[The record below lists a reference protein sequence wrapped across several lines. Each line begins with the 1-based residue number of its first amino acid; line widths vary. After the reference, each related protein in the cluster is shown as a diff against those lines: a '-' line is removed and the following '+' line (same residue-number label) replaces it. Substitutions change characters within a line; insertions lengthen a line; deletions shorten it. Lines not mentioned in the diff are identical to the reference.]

1 MKKTFFIMLCALLLC
16 SGCARSQTLSL
27 YILSRDNITD
37 SMSDSEI
44 AAAARQ
50 NGRVALTG
58 DDFAG
63 VMWEEQRFQVK
74 AQAVPSVGTTTAE
87 SGGSALLKTD
97 GEGGFVWM
105 VNDRVVYVGGFVQGV
120 GTAGSQRVPFIKDSG
135 RTSFTIQTDDRY
147 GEDIRFNKT
156 LYRFFQ
162 NAGLLKSE
170 ISE

>member
-1 MKKTFFIMLCALLLC
+1 MKKTVLIMLCALLFC

-27 YILSRDNITD
+27 YILSRDSITD

-97 GEGGFVWM
+97 GEDVFVWM
-105 VNDRVVYVGGFVQGV
+105 V
-120 GTAGSQRVPFIKDSG
+120 KDE
-135 RTSFTIQTDDRY
+135 RWKMETSPP
-147 GEDIRFNKT
+147 
-156 LYRFFQ
+156 L
-162 NAGLLKSE
+162 
-170 ISE
+170 